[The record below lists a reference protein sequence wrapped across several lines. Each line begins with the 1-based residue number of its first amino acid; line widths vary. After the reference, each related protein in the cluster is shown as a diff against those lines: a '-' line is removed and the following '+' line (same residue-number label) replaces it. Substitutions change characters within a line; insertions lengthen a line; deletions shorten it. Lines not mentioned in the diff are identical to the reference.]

1 MHLAGHKIRQ
11 WREAHDPPLSA
22 EEFGAQFCDPD
33 AKAWPSRTVYGW
45 EAKGKVARPKVQKR
59 LAELGICQPSDWI
72 DNAPPDAAEKSPA
85 KRPNPSH
92 SSHST
97 KKASRMSDTTI
108 HPFHDLHTH
117 GFVRVATSTPRT
129 RPADVAYNTAGV
141 IDEAAKAHA
150 QNIDLVVYPELTLSS
165 YAIDD
170 LLLQQAL
177 LDRVEQAV
185 EEVVSAS
192 ADLNPVLIVGAP
204 LKLGDKI
211 YNCAL
216 VIAHG
221 QLLGVI
227 PKSYLPNYREFYE
240 KRYFAHGRDCQGLW
254 VTLAG
259 EEVPFGTDLVF
270 AASNMRDFTFGV
282 EICEDFWAP
291 NPPGTMTALA
301 GALILC
307 NLSASP
313 ITIGRADDRHL
324 HCRASSARSI
334 CAYVYS
340 ASGHGE
346 STTDL
351 AWDGQGVI
359 YELGDLLAESER
371 FDREPELCVVDI
383 DTQRIATERTRNQ
396 THADAAEAHDRP
408 EDWYRRIEFEHAG
421 VEDNAPKDVG
431 LIRPVRRFPFV
442 PNRQHALDEDC
453 FEAFNIQVDAL
464 IRRIEATKA
473 KSLIIGISGGLD
485 STHALIVAAKACDRL
500 GLPRTTIRG
509 YTMPGFATSDSTKSN
524 AWKLMKAMEIH
535 AEEIDIKPAATRM
548 LEDMG
553 HPFAD
558 GEPHYDVTFENVQA
572 GLRTDYLFRLAGQ
585 HGGFVIGTGDLSEL
599 ALGWC
604 TYGVGDHMS
613 HYGVNAGV
621 PKTLIQYL
629 IRWTIQTEQF
639 TDACSDVLGA
649 VLDTEISP
657 ELVPAGEDGSIQSTE
672 ERIGPYELNDF
683 FLHHVIRYGHKPSK
697 IAFLALHAW
706 RDAQAGLWPAGFPD
720 DRMNEYDLPTIA
732 SWLERF
738 LRRFFGFSQF
748 KRSALPNG
756 PKVSSMGALSPRGDW
771 RAPSDAVADVWVEE
785 LRENLPDMR

>member
-1 MHLAGHKIRQ
+1 M
-11 WREAHDPPLSA
+11 S
-22 EEFGAQFCDPD
+22 
-33 AKAWPSRTVYGW
+33 
-45 EAKGKVARPKVQKR
+45 
-59 LAELGICQPSDWI
+59 
-72 DNAPPDAAEKSPA
+72 KS
-85 KRPNPSH
+85 
-92 SSHST
+92 T
-97 KKASRMSDTTI
+97 
-108 HPFHDLHTH
+108 HPFFDMHSH
-117 GFVRVATSTPRT
+117 GFVRVATATPNS
-129 RPADVAYNTAGV
+129 RPADVAFNTSGV
-141 IDEAAKAHA
+141 IAEAEKAHA
-150 QNIDLVVYPELTLSS
+150 QNVDLVVYPELALSS

-170 LLLQQAL
+170 LHLQRTML
-177 LDRVEQAV
+177 EAV
-185 EEVVSAS
+185 ERGLVQLLAAS
-192 ADLNPVLIVGAP
+192 AKLNPVLVVGAP
-204 LKLGDKI
+204 LRRGDKI
-211 YNCAL
+211 YNCAV
-216 VIAHG
+216 VIAQG
-221 QLLGVI
+221 EILGVI

-240 KRYFAHGRDCQGLW
+240 KRYFAHGRNCQDLW
-254 VTLAG
+254 IAVNG

-270 AASNMRDFTFGV
+270 AADNLPGFTFGV

-291 NPPGTMTALA
+291 NPPGTMAALA
-301 GALILC
+301 GAQILC

-324 HCRASSARSI
+324 HCRSSSARSI

-351 AWDGQGVI
+351 AWDGQGVV
-359 YELGDLLAESER
+359 YEMGDLLKESAR
-371 FDREPELCVVDI
+371 FDLEPELCVVDV
-383 DTQRIATERTRNQ
+383 DTQRIAAERMRNQ
-396 THADAAEAHDRP
+396 TFGDAAEAHGRP
-408 EDWYRRIEFEHAG
+408 EDTFRRVVFDHAYSEG
-421 VEDNAPKDVG
+421 DIG
-431 LIRPVRRFPFV
+431 LARPIRRFPFV
-442 PNRQHALDEDC
+442 PNNQQTLDEDC
-453 FEAFNIQVDAL
+453 YEAFNIQVDAL
-464 IRRIEATKA
+464 MRRIQATHA
-473 KSLIIGISGGLD
+473 KSLVIGISGGLD

-509 YTMPGFATSDSTKSN
+509 YTMPGFATSDHTKSN
-524 AWKLMKAMEIH
+524 AWKLMQAMEIN

-558 GEPHYDVTFENVQA
+558 GQPVYDVTFENVQA

-585 HGGFVIGTGDLSEL
+585 HGGFVVGTGDLSEL

-639 TDACSDVLGA
+639 DAACSEVLGA

-683 FLHHVIRYGHKPSK
+683 FLHHTIRYGQLPSK
-697 IAFLALHAW
+697 VAFLAYHAW
-706 RDAQAGLWPAGFPD
+706 KDTEAGRWPTGFPE
-720 DRMNEYDLPTIA
+720 DRKNQYDLATIGH
-732 SWLERF
+732 WLENF
-738 LRRFFGFSQF
+738 LKRFFGFSQF

-756 PKVSSMGALSPRGDW
+756 PKVSSGGALSPRGDW
-771 RAPSDAVADVWVEE
+771 RAPSDGVADIWLAE
-785 LRENLPDMR
+785 LKDNLPES